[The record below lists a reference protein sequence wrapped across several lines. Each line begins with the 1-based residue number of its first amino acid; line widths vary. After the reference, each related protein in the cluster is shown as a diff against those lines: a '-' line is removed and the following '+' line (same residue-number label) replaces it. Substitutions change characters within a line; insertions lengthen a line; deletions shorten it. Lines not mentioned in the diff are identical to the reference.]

1 MQHKTREE
9 NPSPI
14 LAFLKCVITEIKKQS
29 LPKEEKR
36 ILSEVGVVGADRR
49 GSAQNISSRSREV
62 HRHFNGHGN
71 RG

>member
-1 MQHKTREE
+1 MQHKTQEK
-9 NPSPI
+9 NPPFI
-14 LAFLKCVITEIKKQS
+14 VAFLQFFLGEIKRQS

-36 ILSEVGVVGADRR
+36 ILPEIGAVGADR